1 MLRECDYSQALLEQ
15 VNQAISDKTP
25 LVIQGSNS
33 KAFLGRPVT
42 GQTLDVRCHRGIVNY
57 DPTELVITARAGT
70 PLVAI
75 EAALESA
82 GQMLPCEPPHYG
94 EEATWG
100 GMVAC
105 GAASPVEWFGPRFCP
120 RHAHY
125 YRHWKTS
132 AFWWRSDE
140 KRCRIRSLTV
150 NGRKLRL
157 SWRAH

>member
-82 GQMLPCEPPHYG
+82 GQMLPASRRIMVKKPPG
-94 EEATWG
+94 WSPAGWRG
-100 GMVAC
+100 RVAR
-105 GAASPVEWFGPRFCP
+105 GAVRFAILSSARASLPALENICVLV
-120 RHAHY
+120 A
-125 YRHWKTS
+125 K
-132 AFWWRSDE
+132 
-140 KRCRIRSLTV
+140 
-150 NGRKLRL
+150 
-157 SWRAH
+157 

>member
-82 GQMLPCEPPHYG
+82 GQMLPWAG
-94 EEATWG
+94 
-100 GMVAC
+100 
-105 GAASPVEWFGPRFCP
+105 GAASPVERFGPRFCP
-120 RHAHY
+120 RHAHH
-125 YRHWKTS
+125 YRRWKTS

>member
-42 GQTLDVRCHRGIVNY
+42 GQALDVRCHRGIVNY

-94 EEATWG
+94 DEATWG

-105 GAASPVEWFGPRFCP
+105 GLAGPRRP
-120 RHAHY
+120 WR
-125 YRHWKTS
+125 TS
-132 AFWWRSDE
+132 ALWWRSDE
-140 KRCRIRSLTV
+140 KRCRIRSLAV

>member
-1 MLRECDYSQALLEQ
+1 M
-15 VNQAISDKTP
+15 
-25 LVIQGSNS
+25 
-33 KAFLGRPVT
+33 
-42 GQTLDVRCHRGIVNY
+42 RCHRGIVNY

-105 GAASPVEWFGPRFCP
+105 GLAGPRRP
-120 RHAHY
+120 WVVR
-125 YRHWKTS
+125 S
-132 AFWWRSDE
+132 A
-140 KRCRIRSLTV
+140 I
-150 NGRKLRL
+150 L
-157 SWRAH
+157 SSARALLPALENICVLVAK

>member
-25 LVIQGSNS
+25 LVIRGSNS

-105 GAASPVEWFGPRFCP
+105 GLAGRVARGAVRSAILSSARASLPALENICVLV
-120 RHAHY
+120 A
-125 YRHWKTS
+125 K
-132 AFWWRSDE
+132 
-140 KRCRIRSLTV
+140 
-150 NGRKLRL
+150 
-157 SWRAH
+157 